1 MDLTTLE
8 NMGHAILLNITIYYY
23 ILLYILLYNY
33 NMYNY
38 LKYYINYINYIN
50 YCTYYYRYMLYHCVD
65 VCSILIEFPCLI
77 CFFFLTLDTN

>member
-1 MDLTTLE
+1 
-8 NMGHAILLNITIYYY
+8 
-23 ILLYILLYNY
+23 
-33 NMYNY
+33 MYNY